1 LDDQPTISTHI
12 LDTERGVPAQG
23 VEVVLYHVVPG
34 GDREVG
40 RDVTDGDGRIRRLL
54 STNLVRGD
62 YRIEFR
68 VAGMFFSTVS
78 LAIRILDPTR
88 SYHVPLL
95 IAPYSIASYR
105 GS

>member
-1 LDDQPTISTHI
+1 MDDQPTISTHI
-12 LDTERGVPAQG
+12 LDTERGFPAQG

-40 RDVTDGDGRIRRLL
+40 RGVTDQDGRIRRLL
-54 STNLVRGD
+54 ERELQHGD

-68 VAGMFFSTVS
+68 LDGVFFGTIT
-78 LAIRILDPTR
+78 LAFRVTDPGR

-95 IAPYSIASYR
+95 VSPYSVASYR

>member
-1 LDDQPTISTHI
+1 MVDQPTISTHI
-12 LDTERGVPAQG
+12 LDTERGVPAEG
-23 VEVVLYHVVPG
+23 VHVLLYHVAPG

-40 RDVTDGDGRIRRLL
+40 RGVTDNDGRIRRLL
-54 STNLVRGD
+54 ETNLERGD

-68 VAGMFFSTVS
+68 VDGTFFVRVAMAFRVT
-78 LAIRILDPTR
+78 DPTR
-88 SYHVPLL
+88 NYHVPLL